1 MATPLFSQQPQRGGS
16 GLNNRGQGSVPGS
29 LAEFKAG
36 RLFRDG
42 ETNWVR
48 PDPRRGYCYIKK
60 EDDGLLRFCWK
71 DRQAGAQ
78 VEEELIVFPG
88 DVYLER
94 VQQSSGRVYVLKFKS
109 SSQRVFFWMQEP
121 DADADD
127 ELISRVNSVLGEG
140 GEDDMD
146 IYGAAEEEEEEEE
159 DDDDESRLLLHR
171 HTSREAEAL
180 SRHNEQLALAQS
192 SDLHVGSLPSAQV
205 GGVPGTNLRRS
216 SQQLPGGDVE
226 PADSGSVAGMGAS
239 QLSHLRQLMSN
250 IQVPEG
256 YDSHAADDTRINLA
270 DVLTPSNLR
279 AVLEDSRLRSSLFP
293 TLPDNIPRTRQGI
306 DNVIRSPQ
314 FQQSLDSLSY
324 LLESGQLAPLVTQL
338 GLDPE
343 AGTSVAAFLEAIEK
357 QLENERTDRDGDND
371 TLMD

>member
-1 MATPLFSQQPQRGGS
+1 MATPLFSQQPQHGGS
-16 GLNNRGQGSVPGS
+16 GLGSRGQGSVPGS

-121 DADADD
+121 DAVADD
-127 ELISRVNSVLGEG
+127 ALISRVNAVLGDG

-146 IYGAAEEEEEEEE
+146 IYGAAEEEDE
-159 DDDDESRLLLHR
+159 DDESRLLLHR
-171 HTSREAEAL
+171 HSSREAEAL

-192 SDLHVGSLPSAQV
+192 SDLHGSSLQSAQV
-205 GGVPGTNLRRS
+205 GGVPGGNLRRS
-216 SQQLPGGDVE
+216 SQQLPGGDVD
-226 PADSGSVAGMGAS
+226 PVDGRSAAGIGAS
-239 QLSHLRQLMSN
+239 QLGHLRQLLSD

-256 YDSHAADDTRINLA
+256 YGARAADGSRINLV
-270 DVLTPSNLR
+270 DVLTPSNLS

-293 TLPDNIPRTRQGI
+293 TLPDNIPHTRQGL
-306 DNVIRSPQ
+306 DEVVRSPQ
-314 FQQSLDSLSY
+314 FQQALDSLSY
-324 LLESGQLAPLVTQL
+324 VLESGQLAPLVTQL
-338 GLDPE
+338 GLDPT
-343 AGTSVAAFLEAIEK
+343 AGTSVGAFLEAIEK
-357 QLENERTDRDGDND
+357 QLKNERPDRNEDDD
-371 TLMD
+371 THMN